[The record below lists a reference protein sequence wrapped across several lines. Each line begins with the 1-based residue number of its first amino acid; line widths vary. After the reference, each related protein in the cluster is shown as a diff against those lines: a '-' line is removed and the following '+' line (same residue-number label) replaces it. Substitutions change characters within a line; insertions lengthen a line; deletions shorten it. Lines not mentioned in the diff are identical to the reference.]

1 MVVLKVFFT
10 VFEKI
15 NLGFGFSLR
24 SLLMVFS
31 LGMRS
36 FVCIWISSVSLL
48 NIGQFFENVGGLLR
62 CGCI

>member
-24 SLLMVFS
+24 CFRMACT

-36 FVCIWISSVSLL
+36 LVWIWTISVSLL
-48 NIGQFFENVGGLLR
+48 NLPHFLENAW
-62 CGCI
+62 CFSPQ